1 MHYKFSW
8 IYPSKRWKPDFS
20 DEVDKFIEA
29 AEKHVMM
36 TQNNNEILCPCSGC
50 KNYLAWKD
58 ATIIISHLIIRA
70 FVKDYTVMIQKKKL
84 KNKITW
90 TNL

>member
-1 MHYKFSW
+1 MDYKFSW
-8 IYPSKRWKPDFS
+8 IYGSKRWKPDFG

-29 AEKHVMM
+29 AKKHVMM

-50 KNYLAWKD
+50 KNYLVWKD
-58 ATIIISHLIIRA
+58 ATIIRSHFIIRA